1 MTTSTGRPGQAAL
14 QPKFA
19 LTPRET
25 RILCLVATG
34 HTNSHV
40 ARMLHISRHTVAQHI
55 ADMLH
60 RTQSRNRSELVARA
74 YSAGMLATGIWP
86 PQTEPEP
93 G

>member
-1 MTTSTGRPGQAAL
+1 
-14 QPKFA
+14 
-19 LTPRET
+19 
-25 RILCLVATG
+25 
-34 HTNSHV
+34 
-40 ARMLHISRHTVAQHI
+40 MLHISRHTVAQHI